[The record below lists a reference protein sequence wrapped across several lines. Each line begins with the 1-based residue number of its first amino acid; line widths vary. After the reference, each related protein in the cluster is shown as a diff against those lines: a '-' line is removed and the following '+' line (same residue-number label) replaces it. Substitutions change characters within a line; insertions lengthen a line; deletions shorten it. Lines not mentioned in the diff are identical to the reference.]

1 MTFPNSTTIHPSMLN
16 GRELWGRIDTCMCM
30 AESLCCSP
38 AITTTK
44 IKSLKFFEEEEYCIV
59 TWKVRSMNQGKLDV
73 VTHEMARLNT
83 DILRISEIKW
93 MGMGN
98 FNLDSLYI

>member
-1 MTFPNSTTIHPSMLN
+1 MLF
-16 GRELWGRIDTCMCM
+16 TCNYHN
-30 AESLCCSP
+30 
-38 AITTTK
+38 K
-44 IKSLKFFEEEEYCIV
+44 NKKFGGEEEYCIG
-59 TWKVRSMNQGKLDV
+59 TWKVICMNQGKLDV

-98 FNLDSLYI
+98 FNLDGLYI